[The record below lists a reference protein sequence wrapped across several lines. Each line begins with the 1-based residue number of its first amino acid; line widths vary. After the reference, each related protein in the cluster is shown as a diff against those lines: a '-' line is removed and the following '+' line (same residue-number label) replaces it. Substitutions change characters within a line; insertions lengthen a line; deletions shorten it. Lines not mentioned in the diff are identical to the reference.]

1 MIMVTITITL
11 KQKDVLQGA
20 IADGWNERFPDD
32 ELGPD
37 DIKLQHCGNNIE
49 GPFKEDILCALPFIA
64 IEDLEVSI
72 NYPKQ

>member
-1 MIMVTITITL
+1 MITITITL

-37 DIKLQHCGNNIE
+37 DIKLQHHGQLE
-49 GPFKEDILCALPFIA
+49 GSFKEDILYALPFIA
-64 IEDLEVSI
+64 IEDLEISI
-72 NYPKQ
+72 ICPN